1 MFLDELTGY
10 FARLEKS
17 RSRLWMYAVL
27 GELFDRATAPEIA
40 EIASLC
46 EGRVLPAFTG
56 VQIGMGDQLLIES
69 IALAAGSQSAGEV
82 RGMYKSIGDLGSV
95 AEKLVPSSQS
105 KKITVADAY
114 RQLLRIARTAGP
126 GSIDRKTQLL
136 AALLRQ
142 CSAGDARWVV
152 RFVSGRIR
160 LGVGP
165 ITMLEAVSRR
175 FSEPKRARAALER
188 AWNLCSDLGLVL
200 KTVRRGGLE
209 AIARFRVRP
218 GNPVRSMMAE
228 RLSSAEEIVQRLGV
242 CAVESKLDG
251 FRCELHLRRGK
262 VEIFSRNQ
270 ERTTEM
276 FPDLVASARR
286 QLPVSTAILDGEAVA
301 VNESTGDLL
310 PFQVTVQRKRKHLV
324 ADMAKEFPLA
334 LFVFDVLYADG
345 KDCTQRPYEQRR
357 KTLEKLLRRKGRL
370 RPVDRIVAKNPAELK
385 SFFDAQVEKGLE
397 GVIAKRLDAPYAAGA
412 RNFNWIKLKQTYRG
426 RLNDTVDVVI
436 VGYLRG
442 RGARARLGIGAILVS
457 VYDPKT
463 DTFPTVAKV
472 GSGFSEEGWARLRR
486 MLDEWKSAQKPA
498 RVRSRI
504 TPDVWVE
511 PKYVVSVLADQIT
524 RSPVHVCAED
534 REGRGLA
541 LRFPRAVGEI
551 RDDKSPEDATS
562 VTEIGHMYDRQS

>member
-105 KKITVADAY
+105 KEITVADAY
-114 RQLLRIARTAGP
+114 RQLLRIARTAGA
-126 GSIDRKTQLL
+126 GSIDRKIQLL

-165 ITMLEAVSRR
+165 ITMLEAVARR

-209 AIARFRVRP
+209 AIARCRVRP

-301 VNESTGDLL
+301 VNDQTRYRSLGREPAANADRRCASPGRRPSGGDS
-310 PFQVTVQRKRKHLV
+310 QKQ
-324 ADMAKEFPLA
+324 
-334 LFVFDVLYADG
+334 
-345 KDCTQRPYEQRR
+345 
-357 KTLEKLLRRKGRL
+357 
-370 RPVDRIVAKNPAELK
+370 
-385 SFFDAQVEKGLE
+385 
-397 GVIAKRLDAPYAAGA
+397 AGGA
-412 RNFNWIKLKQTYRG
+412 
-426 RLNDTVDVVI
+426 
-436 VGYLRG
+436 RG
-442 RGARARLGIGAILVS
+442 RGWFAA
-457 VYDPKT
+457 P
-463 DTFPTVAKV
+463 P
-472 GSGFSEEGWARLRR
+472 E
-486 MLDEWKSAQKPA
+486 
-498 RVRSRI
+498 
-504 TPDVWVE
+504 
-511 PKYVVSVLADQIT
+511 
-524 RSPVHVCAED
+524 
-534 REGRGLA
+534 
-541 LRFPRAVGEI
+541 
-551 RDDKSPEDATS
+551 RDDRRHRRPDRVEAQHAGFERPDAAAGREAGS
-562 VTEIGHMYDRQS
+562 